1 MRKWTH
7 GFNSEQAAQHD
18 DSMKKVTMLFPSLSL
33 KYNML
38 LPTIGNSFDMMLKD
52 ELTLADMLK
61 KHLGPP
67 FIRLLVQDINKL
79 PSKIL
84 IPGKNGMQIENC
96 IEVIDASGQCFA
108 CKKLGHLKKN
118 YPTRVI
124 KDSVKETLEAYDTIG
139 HQRPPHHDPIRM

>member
-67 FIRLLVQDINKL
+67 FICCLVQDIDKL

-84 IPGKNGMQIENC
+84 ILGKNGMRIEQR
-96 IEVIDASGQCFA
+96 IEVIGAPGQNFA

-118 YPTRVI
+118 CPTRDT
-124 KDSVKETLEAYDTIG
+124 KDSAKDFLEGCGTIG
-139 HQRPPHHDPIRM
+139 HKKAPHHGPIRL

>member
-108 CKKLGHLKKN
+108 CKKLGGVKKN
-118 YPTRVI
+118 TDARKYPEKSGFVNRR
-124 KDSVKETLEAYDTIG
+124 KKLGLDLIG
-139 HQRPPHHDPIRM
+139 LD